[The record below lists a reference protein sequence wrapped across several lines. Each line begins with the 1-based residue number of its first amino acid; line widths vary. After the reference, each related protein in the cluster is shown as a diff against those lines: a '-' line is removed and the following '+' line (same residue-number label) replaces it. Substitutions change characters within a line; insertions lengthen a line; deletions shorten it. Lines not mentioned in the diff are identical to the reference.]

1 MFFAWAHLVGADF
14 ALVLFDHFQQ
24 AESVSKISNAQSVTF
39 ATCHP
44 PREREH
50 SSLHLLLPN
59 QKLALHTNV
68 KQTNLLKTHNNSLIA
83 NTTPSKLIPPN
94 TMHCNGILPPTPPL
108 PPTSQSLLKPH
119 QNTDYSGLG
128 CWRCDSGITVEF
140 VPAGGAPVHYSGCAV
155 NADFSWSLNVLII
168 FMYHW

>member
-50 SSLHLLLPN
+50 SSFHLLLPN
-59 QKLALHTNV
+59 QKHALHTNV
-68 KQTNLLKTHNNSLIA
+68 KQTNFLKTHNNSLIA
-83 NTTPSKLIPPN
+83 NTTQSKLIPPN
-94 TMHCNGILPPTPPL
+94 TMHCNALQWYTTTNTTTSTDISISAQTTPKYRL
-108 PPTSQSLLKPH
+108 FW
-119 QNTDYSGLG
+119 LG
-128 CWRCDSGITVEF
+128 
-140 VPAGGAPVHYSGCAV
+140 
-155 NADFSWSLNVLII
+155 VLEV
-168 FMYHW
+168 